1 MHRRTWRENPQTKGY
16 SRDPLPRTVC
26 KGEPGERNLPA
37 KGCSRDPFQELYAKE
52 NLVRESARKR
62 MFKRSIPRTVCK
74 GEPGER
80 IHTQKNVREIIHYQE
95 LMQRRRT
102 WCKNS
107 THKRMIVQEIHD
119 QELGL
124 QSITNNAY
132 IH

>member
-1 MHRRTWRENPQTKGY
+1 
-16 SRDPLPRTVC
+16 LPRLYAKENLVR
-26 KGEPGERNLPA
+26 GNLPA

-107 THKRMIVQEIHD
+107 IHKRMMVQEIHD
-119 QELGL
+119 QELAL

>member
-1 MHRRTWRENPQTKGY
+1 MRG
-16 SRDPLPRTVC
+16 
-26 KGEPGERNLPA
+26 NLPA

-107 THKRMIVQEIHD
+107 IHKRMMVQEIHD
-119 QELGL
+119 QELAL

>member
-1 MHRRTWRENPQTKGY
+1 M
-16 SRDPLPRTVC
+16 
-26 KGEPGERNLPA
+26 
-37 KGCSRDPFQELYAKE
+37 
-52 NLVRESARKR
+52 RESARKR

-119 QELGL
+119 QELAL

-132 IH
+132 IHRSPPSMGSFEEWGKEKKAYNNLCNHTRLSHGLEQEGKQACDDENQCNLQTE